1 MTKCIVGVLV
11 AIFGATLAD
20 ISSADPVVINH
31 KGYTSYVE
39 DPLRVETG
47 PDIECRKLGNMVT
60 VRPGGSPIIQGGKV
74 VRGEDG
80 CKPGRDADD
89 DEDDVGEDDNQGDAP
104 ESHDEKSSLPAYQTG
119 PSQIWK

>member
-1 MTKCIVGVLV
+1 MMKCILGVVV
-11 AIFGATLAD
+11 AIIGASLAD
-20 ISSADPVVINH
+20 ISSADPVVVNH

-80 CKPGRDADD
+80 CKRSQDSDD
-89 DEDDVGEDDNQGDAP
+89 DEDDDEADDQGGSAASQ
-104 ESHDEKSSLPAYQTG
+104 EEKSSLPAYQTG